1 MNNIFL
7 NLYYLLI
14 INFSKINII
23 TSIRY
28 FLYHEE
34 NNWIKKF
41 CIYIFKNNKDIWRVK
56 PKVKSSG
63 KTIDNDFTDIKSDN
77 YIIAKFIYNSHPIK
91 GSKYIYSSVNWSTQD
106 FWFFH
111 PYQFILHIKQNII
124 VNMIIT
130 LYHISRIPF

>member
-91 GSKYIYSSVNWSTQD
+91 GSKYAIYFNDFASSIQTLKLYWD
-106 FWFFH
+106 WK
-111 PYQFILHIKQNII
+111 ILK
-124 VNMIIT
+124 
-130 LYHISRIPF
+130 LYL

>member
-1 MNNIFL
+1 MNFDIFL

-41 CIYIFKNNKDIWRVK
+41 GIYIFKNNKDIWTVK

-91 GSKYIYSSVNWSTQD
+91 GSKYAIYFNDFGSSIQ
-106 FWFFH
+106 
-111 PYQFILHIKQNII
+111 
-124 VNMIIT
+124 T
-130 LYHISRIPF
+130 LKLYWDWKFLKLYL